1 MYTPEQRREFTRE
14 LQLYLRTI
22 SFSDPRIP
30 TVGIDGMYQSA
41 TSNAVSAFQE
51 IYHLPVTGKTDRMT
65 WDAIVEVY
73 KAALKHQ
80 LAPQPIFP
88 FRTSQELV
96 HPGDRGDEVLM
107 LQLVLRALYKPYG
120 NLTLIPLTGIF
131 DEATQNALKQ
141 IQAFALLEQTGQ
153 LTPETWTI
161 LTRLYD
167 AR

>member
-1 MYTPEQRREFTRE
+1 MYTPEQKIEFIRE

-30 TVGIDGMYQSA
+30 TVGIDGIYHGF
-41 TSNAVSAFQE
+41 TEDAVSAFQKA
-51 IYHLPVTGKTDRMT
+51 YRLPVTGKTDRET
-65 WDAIVEVY
+65 WEAIIEVY

-88 FRTSQELV
+88 FRTAQELV
-96 HPGDRGDEVLM
+96 RPGDRSNEVLM
-107 LQLVLRALYKPYG
+107 LQLILRAVCGPYG
-120 NLTLIPLTGIF
+120 NLTPIPLTGIF
-131 DEATQNALKQ
+131 DEATQNALKRV
-141 IQAFALLEQTGQ
+141 QAFALLEQTGQ

-161 LTRLYD
+161 LARLYD